1 MSAAFKVRAMPR
13 PGSKRAQPTRATKK
27 QRTKTTVRLVPTTT
41 SIPLVDLGLGADVA
55 IRFPVTGPVVEIMR
69 VSEVPGDWAG
79 HLVATLLARRGRA

>member
-1 MSAAFKVRAMPR
+1 MR
-13 PGSKRAQPTRATKK
+13 PGSQKVQPKRATKK
-27 QRTKTTVRLVPTTT
+27 QRTRTTIRLVPTTT

-79 HLVATLLARRGRA
+79 HLVAAVLEGKWQRSPLP